1 MTTLDKLKSQRDEGD
16 RRRVDLRFW
25 TAEDPFQ
32 AVFANATRLS
42 RYNNARREQAFYYAS
57 LYDDSELAAMI
68 QGSGAA
74 DQGVPQSMTI
84 NITRRQVDTYTNK
97 IVKNRAL
104 PMALTSGGPFG
115 AKRRAQAINK
125 FAEGTLEKVGYWPT
139 RELRVRDSAI
149 FGSGIARN
157 YRIGRKLHH
166 DRTLPGE
173 VMWDP
178 RDAYYGKPRTIY
190 IKHHVDR
197 LVLIEQ
203 HPDFE
208 DQINSASSR
217 LAEDDLWGT
226 WDDEMS
232 DVVVVIEAIHLPS
245 SDLDYDDLKKEK
257 KTDGAYAKCISNATL
272 HEGAYLRDYHPLS
285 KTDFQRPLVGWYGE
299 GMVRQL
305 AGLQYEVNSVGLR
318 LQEGGFMTGSYVWS
332 QDQGG
337 LEVDTLDNATL
348 SVIRSATEPKF
359 FAPAPWHPAFM
370 EYHEGLMTRRP
381 QDITGLPGF
390 ATRGELP
397 PGLEGGSGIAIQH
410 ARDEGAENLILQGRG
425 DERDVIDTTWQ
436 LFDLMEEIH
445 EEEGEKG
452 TKYSVRVRESAH
464 GRDTFTD
471 QDYEKV
477 RTDRKECTLVVFP
490 TSYLASTP
498 ADRWAQ
504 VAEMSDKGYF
514 STDEGMSLLGF
525 PDIKRILN
533 LRNAP
538 RDVVEA
544 IVEKLLDPDFKNEED
559 GSDTITPESAMNL
572 DLCVAIGALA
582 YLEAKWIDHA
592 PEAITARVL
601 AFSVAARKLRDEPP
615 AGMPAGPQPG
625 SQDPNALP
633 GDAPI
638 VGDVNMPGQPAPI
651 GPPGPP
657 QLMAPPAGP
666 LLPDNAV
673 APTALPPVGA

>member
-1 MTTLDKLKSQRDEGD
+1 MTTTLEKLKSARAVDGD
-16 RRRVDLRFW
+16 QKRLDLRFW
-25 TAEDPFQ
+25 LAEDPFR
-32 AVFANATRLS
+32 AVWANATRLS

-68 QGSGAA
+68 QGSQAIE
-74 DQGVPQSMTI
+74 QGIPQSMTI
-84 NITRRQVDTYTNK
+84 NIIRRQVDTYTNK
-97 IVKNRAL
+97 VVKNRAL
-104 PMALTSGGPFG
+104 PMALTNGGPFG
-115 AKRRAQAINK
+115 AQRRAKAINK
-125 FAEGTLEKVGYWPT
+125 VAEGTLEKVDYWPT
-139 RELRVRDSAI
+139 RELRIRDSAI

-166 DRTLPGE
+166 DRALPGE

-178 RDAYYGKPRTIY
+178 RDAYYGKPRTLY
-190 IKHHVDR
+190 IKHHVDQ
-197 LVLIEQ
+197 LVLLEQ

-208 DQINSASSR
+208 EEILAAASR
-217 LAEDDLWGT
+217 LAEDDMWMTG
-226 WDDEMS
+226 DDS
-232 DVVVVIEAIHLPS
+232 TSNVIAVIEAIHLPS
-245 SDLDYDDLKKEK
+245 GDVDADREGKNAT
-257 KTDGAYAKCISNATL
+257 TDGAYAKCISNATL
-272 HEGAYLRDYHPLS
+272 INREYIRDYHSLS
-285 KTDFQRPLVGWYGE
+285 KIDFQRPLVGWYGE

-305 AGLQYEVNSVGLR
+305 AGLQYEINSVGLR

-337 LEVDTLDNATL
+337 LEVDTLDNDTL

-359 FAPAPWHPAFM
+359 FTPAPWHPQFM

-410 ARDEGAENLILQGRG
+410 ARDEGAENLILQGRS

-445 EEEGEKG
+445 GDTDEKG
-452 TKYSVRVRESAH
+452 KPYEVRVRETQH
-464 GRDTFTD
+464 GRDSFSSL
-471 QDYEKV
+471 DYAKV
-477 RTDRKECTLVVFP
+477 RTDRDECTLVTFP

-544 IVEKLLDPDFKNEED
+544 IVETLLDPDFE
-559 GSDTITPESAMNL
+559 GTVTPESVMNL

-582 YLEAKWIDHA
+582 YLEAKWIDKA
-592 PEAITARVL
+592 PEEITARVL
-601 AFSVAARKLRDEPP
+601 AFAVASRKLRDTPP
-615 AGMPAGPQPG
+615 PGSPAGPQPG
-625 SQDPNALP
+625 DQDPMALAGEVP
-633 GDAPI
+633 AP
-638 VGDVNMPGQPAPI
+638 DVNMPGQPAPVGPL
-651 GPPGPP
+651 GPPGPAD
-657 QLMAPPAGP
+657 LMAPPAGP

-673 APTALPPVGA
+673 APTALPPVGV